1 MEERHGRA
9 LVFLPISMGFQGFL
23 IFNTINILDARTN
36 FCQQNFLQNYFK
48 NVIKEILNVLDRFY
62 TCIYYSMRKK

>member
-23 IFNTINILDARTN
+23 IFNTINILDARTY